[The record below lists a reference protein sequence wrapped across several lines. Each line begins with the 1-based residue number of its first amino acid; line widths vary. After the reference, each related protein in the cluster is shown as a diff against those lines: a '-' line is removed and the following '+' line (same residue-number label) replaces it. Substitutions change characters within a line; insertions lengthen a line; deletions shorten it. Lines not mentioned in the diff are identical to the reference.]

1 MAGEDPWPMTHRE
14 RERVADLL
22 AGIAPEQWDQ
32 PSLCAGW
39 RVRDVAAHLIAT
51 AETTPGSF
59 IGGFVSSGF
68 KFHDFSRKNLA
79 RWSGLGPDE
88 MVAAMRASAG
98 RTTKPPGP
106 PAVPLTEAVVH
117 GHDIAQPLGLPLDT
131 GPDALLAS
139 LDFYKGT
146 QPLIGGKKRSAGLHW
161 QATDVD
167 WTYGSGPA
175 VSGPAAAILL
185 ALSGRRDGLNG
196 LEGDGVAE
204 LSSRM

>member
-1 MAGEDPWPMTHRE
+1 MADDDLWPMTHRE
-14 RERVADLL
+14 RERAADML

-39 RVRDVAAHLIAT
+39 RVRDVAAHMIAT
-51 AETTPGSF
+51 AATTPVSF

-79 RWSGLGPDE
+79 RWSDLKPDE
-88 MVAAMRASAG
+88 LVAAMRASAR
-98 RTTKPPGP
+98 RTSKPPGP

-117 GHDIAQPLGLPLDT
+117 GQDIARPLGLTLGT
-131 GPDALLAS
+131 GPDALVAS
-139 LDFYKGT
+139 LDFYKST

-167 WTYGSGPA
+167 CTCGSGPA
-175 VSGPAAAILL
+175 VSGPAVAILL
-185 ALSGRRDGLNG
+185 ALSGRRDGLHG
-196 LEGDGVAE
+196 LEGDGVAQ
-204 LSSRM
+204 LAGRM